1 MIKNSY
7 IRNSLK
13 HLAGKASEPY
23 CPECI
28 MRNSILRKEALPPY
42 LSTHQCGTIKHA
54 LGFSECAEL
63 ELHILVNACL
73 NSEKEYITK
82 ERV

>member
-13 HLAGKASEPY
+13 RLVANTSEPY

-28 MRNSILRKEALPPY
+28 MRSMSLRKEALPPY
-42 LSTHQCGTIKHA
+42 LFRCQCGTIKHE